1 MPISKKIYLISTRK
15 REKLNKFAFV
25 SITQKKTNLKKKKL
39 LIRIGSLRHGG
50 AEKVLVNFLKHLPA
64 DKYEVDLLVNLY
76 SGLYIKEVPSWVTL
90 YYLTKGEMITTN
102 RPQDIPVK
110 AYRVL
115 YQKMFLWFPSLLY
128 KFVLKNKKY
137 DVEIAAI
144 HAMHQEILS
153 SPQKDSKKIIWVQN
167 DIFNLKEYTP
177 EVIRQFFKFDKILV
191 ISNKLQEGM
200 YKLAKNE
207 AEKAS
212 VIKIFNPID
221 KNDTLRKADIEIN
234 DYPFKSDLPTFVT
247 VGTVYPQKG
256 YDRLL
261 NVHKKLIDEG
271 LKHQL
276 LIIGDGYD
284 FDNIQNQL
292 NTLGLQ
298 DTAKMLGFSSNPY
311 PYMKKADFYIMSSRH
326 EGFPTIIA
334 EALILNK
341 PISAT
346 DISGIKD
353 LLQNGK
359 LGNITENSEEGI
371 YEGMKKF
378 LTDKNITE
386 EYKKQISQTELPFVL
401 EKSVEHLQKIIDEV

>member
-1 MPISKKIYLISTRK
+1 MKKKI
-15 REKLNKFAFV
+15 
-25 SITQKKTNLKKKKL
+25 

-50 AEKVLVNFLKHLPA
+50 AEKVLVNFLKNLPE
-64 DKYEVDLLVNLY
+64 DKYEIDLLINLY
-76 SGLYIKEVPSWVTL
+76 TGMYIKEIPSWVNL
-90 YYLTKGEMITTN
+90 HYLLKGEMITTN
-102 RPQDIPVK
+102 RPHEIPVK
-110 AYRVL
+110 AFRVL

-128 KFVLKNKKY
+128 RFVLKNKKY

-144 HAMHQEILS
+144 HGMYKELLS
-153 SPQKDSKKIIWVQN
+153 SPQKDSKKIIWIQN
-167 DIFNLKEYTP
+167 DIFNLKEYTHD
-177 EVIRQFFKFDKILV
+177 VIRQLFKFDRILV
-191 ISNKLQEGM
+191 ISDKLKEEM
-200 YKLAKNE
+200 LKI
-207 AEKAS
+207 AENDEEKQN

-221 KNDTLRKADIEIN
+221 KNDTLKKADVEIN
-234 DYPFKSDLPTFVT
+234 DYPFSSDFPTFVT

-261 NVHKKLIDEG
+261 NIHKKLIDEG

-284 FDNIQNQL
+284 FETIQNQL

-401 EKSVEHLQKIIDEV
+401 EKSVEHLQKIIDEA

>member
-1 MPISKKIYLISTRK
+1 
-15 REKLNKFAFV
+15 
-25 SITQKKTNLKKKKL
+25 LKKKI

-50 AEKVLVNFLKHLPA
+50 AEKVLVNFLKNLPE
-64 DKYEVDLLVNLY
+64 DKYEIDLLINLY
-76 SGLYIKEVPSWVTL
+76 TGMYIKEIPSWVNL
-90 YYLTKGEMITTN
+90 HYLLKGEMITTN
-102 RPQDIPVK
+102 RPHEIPVK
-110 AYRVL
+110 AFRVL

-128 KFVLKNKKY
+128 RFVLKNKKY

-144 HAMHQEILS
+144 HGMYKELLS
-153 SPQKDSKKIIWVQN
+153 SPQKDSKKIIWIQN
-167 DIFNLKEYTP
+167 DIFNLKEYTHD
-177 EVIRQFFKFDKILV
+177 VIRQLFKFDRILV
-191 ISNKLQEGM
+191 ISDKLKEEMLKIAENDQE
-200 YKLAKNE
+200 KQN
-207 AEKAS
+207 
-212 VIKIFNPID
+212 VVKIFNPID
-221 KNDTLRKADIEIN
+221 KNDTLKKADIEIN
-234 DYPFKSDLPTFVT
+234 DYPFSSDLPTFVT

-271 LKHQL
+271 FEHQL

-284 FDNIQNQL
+284 FETTQNQI

-353 LLQNGK
+353 LLQDGK

-378 LTDKNITE
+378 LIDKNITE

-401 EKSVEHLQKIIDEV
+401 EKSVEHLQKIIDEA

>member
-1 MPISKKIYLISTRK
+1 MP
-15 REKLNKFAFV
+15 
-25 SITQKKTNLKKKKL
+25 KKKKI

-50 AEKVLVNFLKHLPA
+50 AEKVLVTFLKNISP
-64 DKYEVDLLVNLY
+64 DKYEVDLLINLY
-76 SGLYIKEVPSWVTL
+76 SGIYIKEVPSWVNV
-90 YYLTKGEMITTN
+90 YYLLKGEMITTN

-110 AYRVL
+110 VYRVL

-128 KFVLKNKKY
+128 KFVLKNKQY
-137 DVEIAAI
+137 DVELAAI
-144 HAMHQEILS
+144 HGMYKEILS

-177 EVIRQFFKFDKILV
+177 DVIRQFFKFDKILV
-191 ISNKLQEGM
+191 ISNKLQEEM
-200 YKLAKNE
+200 HKLAQNDS
-207 AEKAS
+207 EKKA

-221 KNDTLRKADIEIN
+221 KEDTLKKANIIID
-234 DYPFKSDLPTFVT
+234 DYPFDNNIPTFVS

-261 NVHKKLIDEG
+261 EVHKRLLDEG

-284 FDNIQNQL
+284 LNNIQALLDQL
-292 NTLGLQ
+292 KLQ
-298 DTAKMLGFSSNPY
+298 ETAKMLGFKSNPY
-311 PYMKKADFYIMSSRH
+311 PYLKKADYYIMSSRH

-353 LLQNGK
+353 LLQDGK
-359 LGNITENSEEGI
+359 LGTITPNSEDGI
-371 YEGMKKF
+371 YDGMKKF
-378 LTDKNITE
+378 LTNKDLAE
-386 EYKKQISQTELPFVL
+386 QYKKQVAETDLPFVL
-401 EKSVEHLQKIIDEV
+401 EKSVQKLQKIIDEI

>member
-1 MPISKKIYLISTRK
+1 M
-15 REKLNKFAFV
+15 
-25 SITQKKTNLKKKKL
+25 LKKKKI

-50 AEKVLVNFLKHLPA
+50 AEKVLVTLLKNISPE
-64 DKYEVDLLVNLY
+64 KYDVDLLINLY
-76 SGLYIKEVPSWVTL
+76 SGIYINEVPSWVNVH
-90 YYLTKGEMITTN
+90 YLLKGEMITTN
-102 RPQDIPVK
+102 RPQEIPVK
-110 AYRVL
+110 IYRVL

-137 DVEIAAI
+137 DVELAAI
-144 HAMHQEILS
+144 HGMHREILS
-153 SPQKDSKKIIWVQN
+153 SPQKDSKKIVWVQN

-177 EVIRQFFKFDKILV
+177 DIIREFFNFDKILV
-191 ISNKLQEGM
+191 ISNKLEEEM
-200 YKLAKNE
+200 HKLAKNE
-207 AEKAS
+207 AERQS

-221 KNDTLRKADIEIN
+221 KEDTLKKANVVVD
-234 DYPFKSDLPTFVT
+234 DYPFDNDIPTFVS

-261 NVHKKLIDEG
+261 EVHRKLLDEG
-271 LKHQL
+271 LQHQL

-284 FDNIQNQL
+284 LINIQAL
-292 NTLGLQ
+292 LDKLELQ
-298 DTAKMLGFSSNPY
+298 KTAKMLGFKSNPY
-311 PYMKKADFYIMSSRH
+311 PYLKKADFYVMSSRH

-359 LGNITENSEEGI
+359 LGIITSNSEDGI
-371 YEGMKKF
+371 YDGMKKF
-378 LTDKNITE
+378 LTDKSLTE
-386 EYKKQISQTELPFVL
+386 HYKKEIAETDLPFVL
-401 EKSVEHLQKIIDEV
+401 EKSVKHLQQIIDEI

>member
-1 MPISKKIYLISTRK
+1 M
-15 REKLNKFAFV
+15 
-25 SITQKKTNLKKKKL
+25 LKKKKI

-50 AEKVLVNFLKHLPA
+50 AEKVLVTFLKNISP
-64 DKYEVDLLVNLY
+64 DKYEVDLLINLY
-76 SGLYIKEVPSWVTL
+76 SGIYIEEVPSWVNVF
-90 YYLTKGEMITTN
+90 YLLKGEMITTN
-102 RPQDIPVK
+102 KPQEIPVK

-115 YQKMFLWFPSLLY
+115 YQKIFLWFPSLLY

-137 DVEIAAI
+137 DVELAAI
-144 HAMHQEILS
+144 HGMYREILS

-177 EVIRQFFKFDKILV
+177 EIIREFFKFDKILV
-191 ISNKLQEGM
+191 ISNKLEEEIH
-200 YKLAKNE
+200 KLAKT
-207 AEKAS
+207 EKEKQS

-221 KNDTLRKADIEIN
+221 KKDTLKKANVAID
-234 DYPFKSDLPTFVT
+234 DYPFNNEIPTFVS

-261 NVHKKLIDEG
+261 DVHKRLLDEG

-276 LIIGDGYD
+276 IIIGDGYD
-284 FDNIQNQL
+284 LANIQAQL
-292 NTLGLQ
+292 DKLKLQ
-298 DTAKMLGFSSNPY
+298 NTAKMLGFRSNPY
-311 PYMKKADFYIMSSRH
+311 PYLKKADFYIMSSRH

-359 LGNITENSEEGI
+359 LGIITPNSEDGI
-371 YEGMKKF
+371 YDGMKRF
-378 LTDKNITE
+378 LTDKTLAENYQKEIENTD
-386 EYKKQISQTELPFVL
+386 LPFVL
-401 EKSVEHLQKIIDEV
+401 EKSVKHLQEIIDAL

>member
-1 MPISKKIYLISTRK
+1 M
-15 REKLNKFAFV
+15 
-25 SITQKKTNLKKKKL
+25 KKKKL

-50 AEKVLVNFLKHLPA
+50 AEKVLVNFLKNLPS

-76 SGLYIKEVPSWVTL
+76 SGLYIKEVPAWVNL

-128 KFVLKNKKY
+128 KFILKNKKY

-144 HAMHQEILS
+144 HAMHREILS

-177 EVIRQFFKFDKILV
+177 EIIRQFFKFDRILV
-191 ISNKLQEGM
+191 ISNKLQEEM
-200 YKLAKNE
+200 HKLAKNE
-207 AEKAS
+207 TEKQS

-221 KNDTLRKADIEIN
+221 KNDTLRKADIKVD
-234 DYPFKSDLPTFVT
+234 DYPFNNDLPTFVT

-261 NVHKKLIDEG
+261 DVHKKLIDEG
-271 LKHQL
+271 LQHNL
-276 LIIGDGYD
+276 IIIGDGYD
-284 FDNIQNQL
+284 FNKTLDQL
-292 NTLGLQ
+292 NSLGLQ
-298 DTAKMLGFSSNPY
+298 NTAKMLGFSSNPY
-311 PYMKKADFYIMSSRH
+311 PYMKKADFYVMSSRH

-346 DISGIKD
+346 DISGIRD
-353 LLQNGK
+353 LLQDGK
-359 LGNITENSEEGI
+359 LGNITSNSEEGI

-378 LTDKNITE
+378 LTNKSSTE
-386 EYKKQISQTELPFVL
+386 QYKKHISETELPFVL